1 MPDSIVVG
9 IDIAKGTFDAAF
21 GVAGDIRT
29 LSNDISGHD
38 ALLATLA
45 GHSVDLVVMEATG
58 GLECPL
64 ASALQAAGYAV
75 AVVNPRQ
82 ARDFA
87 KSMGHLAK
95 TDRIDAQVLAEF
107 AQVLS
112 RHPKREKMI
121 KPLSTPEQKELQALV
136 ARRRQ
141 LVSML
146 RAEQQRLPIS
156 HPSIHKS
163 IEAIIQAIRS
173 QLDTVETDIGAHIDR
188 HCAELAHRLSDVS
201 GIGPTT
207 VAVLIA
213 EVPELGSLS
222 RREIGALIGVVP
234 FNRDSGKMRGKRTIF
249 GGRAY
254 TRRVLYMATLTAVRF
269 NPVIRRFYQRLV
281 SSGKPKK
288 VALVACMRKLLTILN
303 AMVRSQKNW
312 DESLHLA

>member
-156 HPSIHKS
+156 HPSTHKS

-213 EVPELGSLS
+213 EVPGAGLLVAQGNRRLDRRGPFQS
-222 RREIGALIGVVP
+222 RFRQNARQAHHFWRAGVYTPGALYGYADRRSFQPGDSSILSTFSFFGETKESGPSSPVCASFLP
-234 FNRDSGKMRGKRTIF
+234 FST
-249 GGRAY
+249 
-254 TRRVLYMATLTAVRF
+254 
-269 NPVIRRFYQRLV
+269 P
-281 SSGKPKK
+281 
-288 VALVACMRKLLTILN
+288 
-303 AMVRSQKNW
+303 W
-312 DESLHLA
+312 